1 VLAAAAFTLIVIP
14 VAYRMIAGRSG
25 STLATSRALD
35 RELERAEGDAELSSE
50 AEVASRT
57 GRPATG

>member
-1 VLAAAAFTLIVIP
+1 

-50 AEVASRT
+50 ADVASRT